1 MVETEHLA
9 AVLAALP
16 DPAFL
21 LSEHGRYLAVYG
33 GRDARYYHD
42 GSGLVGACI
51 SDLIEKDKAQ
61 WFLDQI
67 DRALQT
73 HGLHVVEYEL
83 SNKDVKG
90 LPDSGPADPLWFEG
104 RIQALDFFVDNARV
118 VLWVASNITPRHA
131 LEERLRAHG
140 ETDALTGLFNRRRLT
155 QELDT
160 NFQAFARYGTTTTV
174 LLMDMDHFKAI
185 NDAHGHLAG
194 DEALIAVAN
203 ACRAHLRSTDIACRI
218 GGDEFVIVL
227 PHTSAVQAKEFANRL
242 RKEVKL
248 DLHRFA
254 VRGTTPT
261 ISAGVTQMGNNDS
274 SYEDTLKRADSALY
288 SAKASGGDAVLVV

>member
-1 MVETEHLA
+1 MVETGHLA

-33 GRDARYYHD
+33 GKDARYYHD
-42 GSGLVGACI
+42 GSALVGAYI
-51 SDLIEKDKAQ
+51 SDLIEKEKAQ

-67 DRALQT
+67 DCALQT
-73 HGLHVVEYEL
+73 HALHVVEYEL

-90 LPDSGPADPLWFEG
+90 LPDTGPADPIWFEG
-104 RIQALDFFVDNARV
+104 RVQALNFLIDNTRV
-118 VLWVASNITPRHA
+118 VLWVASNITPRHT
-131 LEERLRAHG
+131 LEERLRAHS
-140 ETDALTGLFNRRRLT
+140 ETDELTGLFNRRRLT

-160 NFQAFARYGTTTTV
+160 NFQAFVRYGTTTTV
-174 LLMDMDHFKAI
+174 LLLDMDHFKSI
-185 NDAHGHLAG
+185 NDTHGHQAG
-194 DEALIAVAN
+194 DAALLAVAN

-227 PHTSAVQAKEFANRL
+227 PHTSAVQAREFANRL

-254 VRGTTPT
+254 VKGMTPT
-261 ISAGVTQMGNNDS
+261 VSAGVTQMNNNDN
-274 SYEDTLKRADSALY
+274 SYEDTLKRADAALY
-288 SAKASGGDAVLVV
+288 AAKASGGDNVLVV

>member
-1 MVETEHLA
+1 MLATEHLA
-9 AVLAALP
+9 DVLAALP

-33 GRDARYYHD
+33 GRDTRYYHD

-51 SDLIEKDKAQ
+51 SDLIEQEKTR
-61 WFLDQI
+61 WFLAQI
-67 DRALQT
+67 AYALQT
-73 HGLHVVEYEL
+73 RALHVVEYEL
-83 SNKDVKG
+83 SNQDVKG
-90 LPDSGPADPLWFEG
+90 LPDTGPAEPIWFEG
-104 RIQALDFFVDNARV
+104 RIQALDFLVQGERV
-118 VLWVASNITPRHA
+118 VLWVASNITHRHA
-131 LEERLRAHG
+131 LEERLRAHSD
-140 ETDALTGLFNRRRLT
+140 TDELTGLFNRRRLT

-174 LLMDMDHFKAI
+174 LLLDMDHFKCI
-185 NDAHGHLAG
+185 NDTHGHLAG
-194 DEALIAVAN
+194 DEALVAVAN

-254 VRGTTPT
+254 VKGSTPT
-261 ISAGVTQMGNNDS
+261 VSAGVTQMNNNDS
-274 SYEDTLKRADSALY
+274 SYEDTLKRADAALY
-288 SAKASGGDAVLVV
+288 AAKASGGDNVLVV